1 MNHSFSIKIAKLYGV
16 DEAIIIENLAFWIT
30 KNKANNKNY
39 NDGFYW
45 TYNSETAFTKL
56 FPYWSRRQIQRILKS
71 LEDKKIIKVGNYNKA
86 KFDKTKWY
94 TIINTTVLDIYEISY
109 KSQKS
114 TNDPNGSI
122 DITKSFNGMTEN
134 VQPIPDINTNINT
147 NINNNNKE
155 PKNNVVVDEKY
166 INFFMKEFKKR
177 YGHNFNKERL
187 IELYKSK
194 GPEILEKYLKD
205 YQKVID
211 SKEIIKSIPGLFY
224 SFVKYSWTVSEVL
237 KNLKNNKPVQA
248 LNYEQRE
255 YDDKFFDNLYDN
267 I

>member
-147 NINNNNKE
+147 NIINNNKE
-155 PKNNVVVDEKY
+155 PEENVVVELKFEIEKV
-166 INFFMKEFKKR
+166 IKSEISLIGVEN
-177 YGHNFNKERL
+177 L
-187 IELYKSK
+187 IE
-194 GPEILEKYLKD
+194 GPGIEK
-205 YQKVID
+205 
-211 SKEIIKSIPGLFY
+211 
-224 SFVKYSWTVSEVL
+224 VKYYLDNWKKFRNINKGNITGFFIRAVERNYPIP
-237 KNLKNNKPVQA
+237 KNEYRQLDKPAQA